1 MERLSKKKT
10 EKKRESSLRDRFTTE
25 REQAVIQ
32 PETRTV
38 KLRYYSSC
46 GCGGGGYTDIARE
59 VPFNS
64 PLKDGDSVDELK
76 RGDKEI

>member
-1 MERLSKKKT
+1 MERLTKKKVD
-10 EKKRESSLRDRFTTE
+10 KKQNTSLRDRFTTE
-25 REQAVIQ
+25 KEQAVIQ

-46 GCGGGGYTDIARE
+46 GCGGGGYTDIMRE

-64 PLKDGDSVDELK
+64 PLKDGDKISELK
-76 RGDKEI
+76 RGDKGI

>member
-1 MERLSKKKT
+1 MERLTKKKVD
-10 EKKRESSLRDRFTTE
+10 KKQNTSLRDRFTTE
-25 REQAVIQ
+25 KEQAVIQ

-64 PLKDGDSVDELK
+64 PLKDGDKISELK
-76 RGDKEI
+76 RGDKGI

>member
-46 GCGGGGYTDIARE
+46 GCGGGGYTDIMRE
-59 VPFNS
+59 VPFDS
-64 PLKDGDSVDELK
+64 SLKDGDNVTELK
-76 RGDKEI
+76 RGDRQI

>member
-1 MERLSKKKT
+1 MERLTKQKVDKKQDI
-10 EKKRESSLRDRFTTE
+10 SLKDRFTKE
-25 REQAVIQ
+25 REQVVVQ

-46 GCGGGGYTDIARE
+46 GCGGGGYMDILRE

-64 PLKDGDSVDELK
+64 PLKDGDKISELK

>member
-1 MERLSKKKT
+1 MERLTKQRVDKKQDT
-10 EKKRESSLRDRFTTE
+10 SLKDRFTKE
-25 REQAVIQ
+25 REQVVVQ

-46 GCGGGGYTDIARE
+46 GCGGGGYTDILRE

-64 PLKDGDSVDELK
+64 PLKDGDKISELK
-76 RGDKEI
+76 RGDKGI